1 MLTID
6 KEKGIAIHEY
16 VDQMGIKHID
26 KTNLKAP
33 ITRGFDINW
42 KPYDEN
48 NLIGWKNSLLKLMS
62 DSNNR
67 IDMGNNAYKKAM
79 NWNNSEILKLWDD
92 IFMGGIK

>member
-6 KEKGIAIHEY
+6 KVKGIAIHEY

-48 NLIGWKNSLLKLMS
+48 NLIGIFDGEAITL
-62 DSNNR
+62 
-67 IDMGNNAYKKAM
+67 
-79 NWNNSEILKLWDD
+79 DD
-92 IFMGGIK
+92 IE

>member
-1 MLTID
+1 MVTID

-48 NLIGWKNSLLKLMS
+48 NLIDPMRRK
-62 DSNNR
+62 
-67 IDMGNNAYKKAM
+67 
-79 NWNNSEILKLWDD
+79 
-92 IFMGGIK
+92 

>member
-33 ITRGFDINW
+33 ITRGFDINR

-48 NLIGWKNSLLKLMS
+48 NLIGIFDGEAITL
-62 DSNNR
+62 
-67 IDMGNNAYKKAM
+67 
-79 NWNNSEILKLWDD
+79 DD
-92 IFMGGIK
+92 IE

>member
-48 NLIGWKNSLLKLMS
+48 N
-62 DSNNR
+62 
-67 IDMGNNAYKKAM
+67 
-79 NWNNSEILKLWDD
+79 
-92 IFMGGIK
+92 